1 MRKQTVC
8 LILTNMAS
16 LHEAFPL
23 SHKTVLVLD
32 RGGDLAVS
40 CQQPIDVDQIT
51 KTRTLIPLA
60 PISKSL
66 WTCAVESAV
75 EYCRIVWDIYP
86 CGRLVRFVMGDGDD
100 SRFLNLWQEQS
111 VAQLMSA
118 FAKIPPPSATLRN
131 KLDIVRAVEMALGT
145 LCEPSEAQH
154 TRRTDLDRADREVP
168 NKGRVIVITQLQ
180 GESEILKLEKKLATT
195 LNIVNKVA
203 SQDDKQIPLDEVE
216 IVLIHA
222 SPGSKEI
229 SIAPTRRLYNSPLL
243 AIEIHKVTSGYFLSE
258 KLCQLV
264 QTHYELAITTVTGI
278 PMKEEQNANS
288 SANYDVELLHPLAAH
303 ADFLKDKDGCKHD
316 SSSYSKVTL
325 KWCTPRTAPTQELQH
340 CTAAHRITP
349 VDINSRPSSCLTN
362 FLLTGR
368 AVMLELPRKSG
379 QKLLS
384 HMLASHGGEIYIHT
398 LGTGRSALEDPPSI
412 SEGSGGRVTDYRIT
426 DFGLFMKEHLLIPY
440 NTEPRTGQSHE
451 SKMSGGGCSNDNSC
465 PTPLE
470 MTETAIARSTLYWPL
485 VISATAVYNVQSHLE
500 PLLSIIVKP
509 QITSEQVIE
518 CKKVILNLVSME
530 AKGTALA
537 LSSVAAVASGLGGGR
552 FAKSGPRK
560 EEHYRALWAEL
571 EQLLRLYC
579 STTEHEQVLDCLLE
593 CRRTEGHQAGTPGT
607 GAPGQSTANCSGAGA
622 GDISKNG
629 VAVRSELKPVG
640 SYSGDTSGTPSSPS
654 DDQRPKRLRV
664 APDLLGKTSLLGLI
678 KENQSRKP
686 ATSMWLGLNPET
698 RKATLYQ
705 NLKEKQLQQQ
715 QQAIKEEQQIQQ
727 IQQQQQ
733 AAASVAA
740 VIQQQ
745 QQQVQ

>member
-1 MRKQTVC
+1 MSSNEQ
-8 LILTNMAS
+8 
-16 LHEAFPL
+16 FPL
-23 SHKTVLVLD
+23 SHKTVIVLD

-60 PISKSL
+60 PIAKSL

-86 CGRLVRFVMGDGDD
+86 LGRLVRFVIGDGDD

-111 VAQLMSA
+111 ASQLMTA
-118 FAKIPPPSATLRN
+118 FAKIPPPSANSRN

-154 TRRTDLDRADREVP
+154 MRRTDLDRTDREVA

-180 GESEILKLEKKLATT
+180 GESEILKLEKRLATT

-203 SQDDKQIPLDEVE
+203 SQDDKQLPLDEVE
-216 IVLIHA
+216 MVLIHA

-229 SIAPTRRLYNSPLL
+229 SIPSTRRLHNSPLL
-243 AIEIHKVTSGYFLSE
+243 AIETHKVTSGYFLSE

-288 SANYDVELLHPLAAH
+288 SANYDVELLHPQAAH
-303 ADFLKDKDGCKHD
+303 ADFLKDKDGKHD
-316 SSSYSKVTL
+316 TNNPSKVTL

-426 DFGLFMKEHLLIPY
+426 DFGLFMKEHLLVPY
-440 NTEPRTGQSHE
+440 NTDSRNSHVH
-451 SKMSGGGCSNDNSC
+451 G
-465 PTPLE
+465 T
-470 MTETAIARSTLYWPL
+470 
-485 VISATAVYNVQSHLE
+485 
-500 PLLSIIVKP
+500 
-509 QITSEQVIE
+509 
-518 CKKVILNLVSME
+518 KVILNLVSME
-530 AKGTALA
+530 SKGTALA
-537 LSSVAAVASGLGGGR
+537 LSSVAAVAGGLGSGR
-552 FAKSGPRK
+552 FAKGGLRK
-560 EEHYRALWAEL
+560 EEHYRALWTEL

-579 STTEHEQVLDCLLE
+579 STTEHEQVLDCLLD
-593 CRRTEGHQAGTPGT
+593 CRRGEASQSGTPVL
-607 GAPGQSTANCSGAGA
+607 GATGQSAASAANPGTIGES
-622 GDISKNG
+622 SKNG
-629 VAVRSELKPVG
+629 GATAGIKSESKPLGFVG
-640 SYSGDTSGTPSSPS
+640 DPSTVPSSPS
-654 DDQRPKRLRV
+654 EDQRPKKLRV
-664 APDLLGKTSLLGLI
+664 APDLLGKTSLLGLL
-678 KENQSRKP
+678 KDNQRRKP
-686 ATSMWLGLNPET
+686 ATSTWFGFNPET
-698 RKATLYQ
+698 RKAILYQ

-715 QQAIKEEQQIQQ
+715 QQAVKEEQQVQQ

-733 AAASVAA
+733 IATSAGA
-740 VIQQQ
+740 QQ
-745 QQQVQ
+745 QQQVQQQQVQQQIQQQVQ